1 MVGQIPRIKSRQVRE
16 HETMTVPGRMVEA
29 RFIVVLPQTWQ
40 TTGMRG
46 GFTRK

>member
-16 HETMTVPGRMVEA
+16 HETMTVPGRMVDA
-29 RFIVVLPQTWQ
+29 RRMTVRRQTPQ
-40 TTGMRG
+40 TTGMRS